1 MQVFNVVWTRWLLV
15 LLAAGLALALVLY
28 LAFVPSYRRPE
39 DEAMEEYPAG
49 IQVGSRPVP
58 PLLILLFALV
68 GACMLGY
75 LTYVWTSGV
84 AY

>member
-1 MQVFNVVWTRWLLV
+1 MQVFNVIWMRWLLA
-15 LLAAGLALALVLY
+15 LLAAGLALSFILY
-28 LAFVPSYRRPE
+28 FAFVPSYRRPE
-39 DEAMEEYPAG
+39 HEALEEYPAG

-58 PLLILLFALV
+58 PFLVLLFAIV

-75 LTYVWTSGV
+75 LAYVWASGV

>member
-1 MQVFNVVWTRWLLV
+1 MQVLNVIWLRWLLV
-15 LLAAGLALALVLY
+15 LLAAGLALAFVMY

-39 DEAMEEYPAG
+39 QEAMEEYPAG

-68 GACMLGY
+68 GACMVGY
-75 LTYVWTSGV
+75 LAYVWTSGV